1 MPSLYQRSALK
12 TQQTNETI
20 CLLSFPTPPHLKAD
34 NQSRR
39 GRSSQEHHA
48 SSAALSYRWTR
59 SSTSAL
65 SLNGALASQQLG
77 VYLSTWD
84 TCSHL
89 KAKSRAESLA
99 RLTPP
104 SRKAATSSPKSAA
117 SMPTSL
123 AVWRRA
129 PFLSGILSP
138 LMRLSLLFLILV
150 FLGLK
155 LIPLCLHLL
164 RRSVFSRNRLKVL
177 WHLSSMTS
185 IVSRASPIIF
195 GLSCANCYTSLY
207 RGACWL
213 TRGDTG
219 SGDD

>member
-1 MPSLYQRSALK
+1 MMAGLYQRYALK

-20 CLLSFPTPPHLKAD
+20 CFLPFSTPFHLKED

-39 GRSSQEHHA
+39 RRSSWEHYA
-48 SSAALSYRWTR
+48 ISAALSYRWAR

-65 SLNGALASQQLG
+65 TLNGALASQQLG

-123 AVWRRA
+123 AETSK
-129 PFLSGILSP
+129 SGAMGS
-138 LMRLSLLFLILV
+138 
-150 FLGLK
+150 
-155 LIPLCLHLL
+155 
-164 RRSVFSRNRLKVL
+164 
-177 WHLSSMTS
+177 
-185 IVSRASPIIF
+185 AS
-195 GLSCANCYTSLY
+195 G
-207 RGACWL
+207 
-213 TRGDTG
+213 TRGCLRSKT
-219 SGDD
+219 S